1 MLLSPMNDTTGMRWA
16 EAHSTHEDPAAATTE
31 AAQTLR
37 ERLGV
42 GPVDL
47 LLVFVTAPFVP
58 AMEAIAAGLRE
69 RLGAACIAGGSGAAV
84 ITSANEIEEAPA
96 IALLGARLPGVRVRP
111 FVMAS
116 AAWGEGAMDDPLEF
130 ARHTPGAADAKIVL
144 MLGDPFTL
152 HAESVLAAFNRHA
165 PGVPVVGGMT
175 SAAMRP
181 NANVLLLNDW
191 IAREGGVGVALAGDL
206 RVDVIVSQGC
216 RPVGPSLTVTR
227 ANQNILV
234 ELDGRP
240 ALERLEEVL
249 RGLPEAEREML
260 KHGLYVGRPAHGDA
274 SGRGGWLVRNLLG
287 ADREQGLV
295 AVGDLMRD
303 RERLRLHV
311 RDATTATEDL
321 EMLLSPQVFDTPAAG
336 GLMFSCN
343 GRGRRFFGAPDRD
356 ITTLQQGLGGTVP
369 VAGMRCSGEIG
380 PVGAENR
387 LHGYSASIALIRPDT
402 AGR

>member
-1 MLLSPMNDTTGMRWA
+1 MRWA
-16 EAHSTHEDPAAATTE
+16 EAHSTREDPVEAGHE
-31 AAQTLR
+31 AARALR
-37 ERLGV
+37 ERLGD

-47 LLVFVTAPFVP
+47 LLLFVTAPFVP
-58 AMEAIAAGLRE
+58 AMETIAAAVRE
-69 RLGAACIAGGSGAAV
+69 DLGPACMAGASGSAV
-84 ITSANEIEEAPA
+84 ITSASEIEDMTALT
-96 IALLGARLPGVRVRP
+96 LLGGRLPGVRVRP
-111 FVMAS
+111 FVMTS
-116 AAWGEGAMDDPLEF
+116 AAWSEGAMTDPLEF
-130 ARHTPGAADAKIVL
+130 ARHTPGTAEAKIVL

-152 HAESVLAAFNRHA
+152 HAESVLAAFNRFA
-165 PGVPVVGGMT
+165 PGVPVVGGMA

-181 NANVLLLNDW
+181 SANVLMLNDW
-191 IAREGGVGVALAGDL
+191 IAHEGGVGIALTGDL

-249 RGLPEAEREML
+249 RSLPAAEREML

-311 RDATTATEDL
+311 RDAATATEDL
-321 EMLLSPQVFDTPAAG
+321 EMLLSPQIFDTPAAG
-336 GLMFSCN
+336 ALMFSCN

-356 ITTLQQGLGGTVP
+356 ITTLQQGLGGAVP

-387 LHGYSASIALIRPDT
+387 LHGYTASIALVRPGV
-402 AGR
+402 AERA